1 MVRKDLL
8 GKRFL
13 LNEVMDYDN
22 FITLGDMYNL
32 RWLDGHIMDSE
43 VTDIFRKKPFPFVLE
58 VDENGYV
65 SYDSHLARSVSVK
78 QLVHAAPEEIK
89 AVKVEKPIALLV
101 NQKNPGITVTLPDGR
116 EFVYDLNKA
125 LSSPNP
131 FHDWLKDI
139 SRPPIKVGDLVELV
153 DAGQLYTTY
162 PSWFKENN
170 VDIDIAA
177 KYAYASKHSPSTK
190 AYYYVLA
197 IGKHCTDDVAMYA
210 ITQKN
215 ETIFGGSPVYLVN
228 ERGIKHVR

>member
-1 MVRKDLL
+1 MVRKALL
-8 GKRFL
+8 GERFL
-13 LNEVMDYDN
+13 LNDVMDYDS
-22 FITLGDMYNL
+22 FITLGEMYSL

-65 SYDSHLARSVSVK
+65 SFDKNIGRSVTFQHLMRAEPEKSLASLVK
-78 QLVHAAPEEIK
+78 
-89 AVKVEKPIALLV
+89 
-101 NQKNPGITVTLPDGR
+101 QKNPGITVTLPDGR

-131 FHDWLKDI
+131 FQDWLKDI
-139 SRPPIKVGDLVELV
+139 SRPPIKIGDLVELV

-177 KYAYASKHSPSTK
+177 KYAYASEHSPSTK
-190 AYYYVLA
+190 IYYYILA
-197 IGKHCTDDVAMYA
+197 IGKHCTDDVAVYA
-210 ITQKN
+210 IAQRN
-215 ETIFGGSPVYLVN
+215 ETSLGGNPVYLVN
-228 ERGIKHVR
+228 ERGIKKVR

>member
-13 LNEVMDYDN
+13 LNDVVDYDN
-22 FITLGDMYNL
+22 FITLGEMYNL

-43 VTDIFRKKPFPFVLE
+43 VTDVFRKKPFPFVLE

-78 QLVHAAPEEIK
+78 QLVRAAPEEIK

-116 EFVYDLNKA
+116 EFVYDIDKA
-125 LSSPNP
+125 LNDIND
-131 FHDWLKDI
+131 FNEWLSDI
-139 SRPPIKVGDLVELV
+139 TRPSIEVGDIVELI

-162 PSWFKENN
+162 HTWFKENN

-177 KYAYASKHSPSTK
+177 RYDYAGDVNLSTRGF
-190 AYYYVLA
+190 YRVLA
-197 IGKHCTDDVAMYA
+197 TGKHCEDGMAMYA
-210 ITQKN
+210 ITQKD
-215 ETIFGGSPVYLVN
+215 EAIFGGNPIYLVN
-228 ERGIKHVR
+228 ERGIKKVQ

>member
-13 LNEVMDYDN
+13 LNDVMDYDS
-22 FITLGDMYNL
+22 FITLGEMYNL

-58 VDENGYV
+58 VDVNGYV
-65 SYDSHLARSVSVK
+65 SFDRNIGKSVTFKHLMRAE
-78 QLVHAAPEEIK
+78 P
-89 AVKVEKPIALLV
+89 EKPLTLLV

-131 FHDWLKDI
+131 FQDWLKDI

-170 VDIDIAA
+170 VDVDIAA
-177 KYAYASKHSPSTK
+177 KYAYASERSPSTK

-197 IGKHCTDDVAMYA
+197 IGKHCADGVAMYA

-215 ETIFGGSPVYLVN
+215 ETIFGDSPVYLVD
-228 ERGIKHVR
+228 ERGIKKVQ